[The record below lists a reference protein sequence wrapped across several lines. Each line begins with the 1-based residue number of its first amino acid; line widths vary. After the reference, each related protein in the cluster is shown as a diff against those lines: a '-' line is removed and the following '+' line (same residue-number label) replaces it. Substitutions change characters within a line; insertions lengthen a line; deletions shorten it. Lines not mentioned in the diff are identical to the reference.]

1 MYHPLTAQAS
11 NIKMQENPL
20 YTLDDFLTFYP
31 QFAGLLPDVVL
42 NSFLELGQACV
53 SKQRFGKMWQLAIG
67 LFLAHFCTLYL
78 QNAAEPGTEAAD
90 VLNAAQAAGVVTSE
104 SADGVSYSMDTSMLS
119 QDLAGWAAFKLTAFG
134 SQFATIAKLV
144 GKGGMYVW

>member
-11 NIKMQENPL
+11 NIKTQENPL
-20 YTLDDFLTFYP
+20 YTLNDFLTFYP

-53 SKQRFGKMWQLAIG
+53 AKQRFGKMWQLAIG
-67 LFLAHFCTLYL
+67 LFIAHFCTLYL
-78 QNAAEPGTEAAD
+78 QNVAEPGTEAAD
-90 VLNAAQAAGVVTSE
+90 VVNAAQAAGVVTSE

-144 GKGGMYVW
+144 GKGGIYIW

>member
-53 SKQRFGKMWQLAIG
+53 SKQRFGKMWQLSIG
-67 LFLAHFCTLYL
+67 LFVAHFCTLYL
-78 QNAAEPGTEAAD
+78 QSMADAGSEAAD
-90 VLNAAQAAGVVTSE
+90 VLNAAQTAGVITSE
-104 SADGVSYSMDTSMLS
+104 SADGISYSMDASS
-119 QDLAGWAAFKLTAFG
+119 SSSDLAGWAAFKLTTFG
-134 SQFATIAKLV
+134 VQFATIAKLV
-144 GKGGMYVW
+144 GKGGMYIW

>member
-53 SKQRFGKMWQLAIG
+53 SKQRFGKMWQLSIG
-67 LFLAHFCTLYL
+67 LFIAHFCTLYL
-78 QNAAEPGTEAAD
+78 QNAAEPGTEAVD

-119 QDLAGWAAFKLTAFG
+119 QNLAGWAAFKLTAFG

-144 GKGGMYVW
+144 GKGGMYIW

>member
-11 NIKMQENPL
+11 NIKTQENPL
-20 YTLDDFLTFYP
+20 YTLNDFLTFYP

-67 LFLAHFCTLYL
+67 LFIAHFCTLYL
-78 QNAAEPGTEAAD
+78 QNVAEPGTEAAD
-90 VLNAAQAAGVVTSE
+90 VVNAAQAVGVVTSE

-119 QDLAGWAAFKLTAFG
+119 QDLAGWAALKLTSFG

-144 GKGGMYVW
+144 GKGGIYIW

>member
-11 NIKMQENPL
+11 NIKTQENPL
-20 YTLDDFLTFYP
+20 YTLNDFLTFYP

-53 SKQRFGKMWQLAIG
+53 AKQRFGKMWQLAIG
-67 LFLAHFCTLYL
+67 LFIAHFCTLYL
-78 QNAAEPGTEAAD
+78 QNVAEPGTEAAD
-90 VLNAAQAAGVVTSE
+90 VVNAAQAAGVVTSE

-119 QDLAGWAAFKLTAFG
+119 QDLAGWAAFRLTAFG

-144 GKGGMYVW
+144 GKGGIYIW

>member
-11 NIKMQENPL
+11 NIKTRENPS
-20 YTLDDFLTFYP
+20 YTLDDFLAFYP
-31 QFAGLLPDVVL
+31 QFAGLVPDVVL
-42 NSFLELGQACV
+42 SSFVELGQACV
-53 SKQRFGKMWQLAIG
+53 ARQRFGKMWQLAIG
-67 LFLAHFCTLYL
+67 LFIAHFCTLYL
-78 QNAAEPGTEAAD
+78 QNAADSGTAAAD

-134 SQFATIAKLV
+134 SQFATLARLV

>member
-11 NIKMQENPL
+11 NIKTQENPL
-20 YTLDDFLTFYP
+20 YTLNDFLTFYP

-53 SKQRFGKMWQLAIG
+53 AKQRFGKMWQLAIG
-67 LFLAHFCTLYL
+67 LFIAHFCTLYL
-78 QNAAEPGTEAAD
+78 QNVAEPGTEAAD
-90 VLNAAQAAGVVTSE
+90 VVNAAQAAGVVTSE

-119 QDLAGWAAFKLTAFG
+119 QDLAGWAAFKLTSFG

-144 GKGGMYVW
+144 GKGGIYIW

>member
-11 NIKMQENPL
+11 NIKTQKNPL
-20 YTLDDFLTFYP
+20 YTLNDFLTFYP

-53 SKQRFGKMWQLAIG
+53 AKQRFGKMWQLAIG
-67 LFLAHFCTLYL
+67 LFIAHFCTLYL
-78 QNAAEPGTEAAD
+78 QNVAEPGTEAAD
-90 VLNAAQAAGVVTSE
+90 VVNAAQAAGVVTSE

-144 GKGGMYVW
+144 GKGGIYIW